1 MISREEKRSKGGS
14 NSRHGGPQSF
24 GRWREMEKEEMT
36 GQRKPAM
43 GHEIYLVPTG
53 RLKFQRHQ
61 VSGKGRLGRH
71 FYGLIL
77 APAPH
82 PQLHAQEP
90 GVGVDETFH
99 QKWGKKDR
107 PAFGKMDDSPSSI
120 HPHWV
125 PRTLEPIRHPQQE
138 TGGFLGRYKIT
149 PEKRPSGADIWRLST
164 QLSSQLS
171 TLPLKY
177 MSQPGGRGPRGTTS
191 RSCGNDR
198 S

>member
-36 GQRKPAM
+36 GQRKPGM

-82 PQLHAQEP
+82 PQLHAKEP

-149 PEKRPSGADIWRLST
+149 PEKRPSGADICCLDPVVIPAQYTSPKVHVSAWGQRPERDH
-164 QLSSQLS
+164 Q
-171 TLPLKY
+171 PLLR
-177 MSQPGGRGPRGTTS
+177 Q
-191 RSCGNDR
+191 
-198 S
+198 